1 MSQQNSASRGPL
13 PRLRGWR
20 VWILAL
26 ATVCGAMGI
35 GAPDARAEAVLS
47 AVDVGTLPGNS
58 LQLRFHLSEDGVNPT
73 HFSVNE
79 PARIVLDLPGTRNGM
94 GMRRQDI
101 GGGIAERISVIEAS
115 DRTRILVNLS
125 HSVPYTV
132 RTEGKTVLLTLNPSG
147 TGSQS
152 AIAQANGNIPPEPTH
167 PRARAAA
174 GTRRELSKVDFR
186 RGPEGQ
192 ARIVVS
198 LSDPTTS
205 VDVHEEGKRIVADF
219 VGATLPPA
227 QQRRLDVTDF
237 GTPVSMIEASNKGRN
252 GHLAIDTE
260 GDYELIAFQS
270 DGEYTIEVRPVAS
283 GGNRGTTAGGPQ
295 ERAYKGELLSLNF
308 QDIEVRAVL
317 QIIAD
322 FTGLNVVVSD
332 TVTGR
337 ITLRLRNVPWDQA
350 LDIILQTKGLTQR
363 QQGTVIYIAPT
374 AEVTQRE
381 KLEIES
387 RKQAVELATLHTE
400 IIQINYAKAG
410 EIAKLIKG
418 KGTGTDNSGRS
429 SVTAT
434 SEISIL
440 SDRGQLA
447 VDERTN
453 SLVIMDL
460 PERIADA
467 RALITKIDIPVRQVM
482 IDSRIV
488 IANDDFSRELGAQ
501 FGISQRIGGQG
512 TQMRDGVLIGGNS
525 AGNTAGITSSGTNG
539 TYIYNYDTASTTLS
553 DRLGFSNPAVTSGAG
568 SLALALLSKNF
579 LIDLELSA
587 LQAEGRGEILS
598 NPRVLTADRKEASI
612 KQGREIPYSTSSSN
626 NGTNV
631 QFKDALLELTVTP
644 QITPDKNI
652 IMDLKVTK
660 NETTGEVVENQPV
673 LAKRELSTQVLVR
686 NGETVVLGGVF
697 EQITSNN
704 VSKIPLLGDIPFVG
718 AFFRYKSNS
727 NKKLELLIFV
737 TPQIVDGN
745 VVIR

>member
-488 IANDDFSRELGAQ
+488 IANDDFSREIGAQ
-501 FGISQRIGGQG
+501 FGGIGLVGG
-512 TQMRDGVLIGGNS
+512 PNTGVVIGGN
-525 AGNTAGITSSGTNG
+525 TTGINNALANG
-539 TYIYNYDTASTTLS
+539 ETTLS
-553 DRLGFSNPAVTSGAG
+553 DRLGFTTSGAQ
-568 SLALALLSKNF
+568 ALSGNSSIALSLLSSKF
-579 LIDLELSA
+579 QLDLELSA